1 MVEKG
6 RVERSVVEKG
16 RVGRGAEGCKEKE
29 MPGRRGR
36 CPRGEGEIR
45 YSLEV

>member
-16 RVGRGAEGCKEKE
+16 RVGGGRGVK
-29 MPGRRGR
+29 RRR
-36 CPRGEGEIR
+36 CPGGEGEIR